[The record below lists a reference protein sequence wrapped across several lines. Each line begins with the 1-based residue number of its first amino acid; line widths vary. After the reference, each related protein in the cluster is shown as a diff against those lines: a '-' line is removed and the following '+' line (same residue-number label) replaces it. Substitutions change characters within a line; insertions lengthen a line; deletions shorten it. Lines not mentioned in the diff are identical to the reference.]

1 MTWLGYSPVGP
12 ISWWMRHHRASGP
25 FVVLGFFL
33 FLGQD
38 YGQLA
43 PCVELQCRIQA
54 ERAHRKENSCQTM
67 NYCSVTRRVSFWGVD
82 QEVGSVSRITRR
94 CAHAYIYMH
103 FGWTC
108 VWAHTCTHGITKS
121 RVSPLLASGLSLA
134 IFYTSQCQ
142 IIQCMLSQ
150 NEGKPTDCP
159 RYRETFTF
167 LATIRSRGGAGQ
179 KNSDLPEMPFFL
191 WPGLWE
197 VCAVPFGSSAALQ
210 CKHLTSSGW
219 PLWTE
224 QAASHEHAG
233 ACGAQSF
240 LSPTVKGSAL
250 EDFWP
255 CGRRTDNPPHLLQLF
270 SASWN
275 IERLWKILL
284 CLNTTSSHMS
294 SGDYTFFLAFF
305 GFLLHF

>member
-1 MTWLGYSPVGP
+1 
-12 ISWWMRHHRASGP
+12 
-25 FVVLGFFL
+25 
-33 FLGQD
+33 
-38 YGQLA
+38 
-43 PCVELQCRIQA
+43 
-54 ERAHRKENSCQTM
+54 M

-94 CAHAYIYMH
+94 CTHAYIYMH

-179 KNSDLPEMPFFL
+179 KIQTFQKCHSFSGRGSERSARCPLAAARLCSANTSHPRADLCEPSRRLHTSTPEPA
-191 WPGLWE
+191 GLK
-197 VCAVPFGSSAALQ
+197 ASSV
-210 CKHLTSSGW
+210 
-219 PLWTE
+219 PLWR
-224 QAASHEHAG
+224 
-233 ACGAQSF
+233 AQPWRTFGPVAEGRTTLPTSF
-240 LSPTVKGSAL
+240 SCSLPLGTL
-250 EDFWP
+250 RD
-255 CGRRTDNPPHLLQLF
+255 CGRSCCAWTQPHHTCPLVTTLF
-270 SASWN
+270 FW
-275 IERLWKILL
+275 L
-284 CLNTTSSHMS
+284 
-294 SGDYTFFLAFF
+294 FLAFYCIF
-305 GFLLHF
+305 KIFLSAAKLHFLRAVSLGL

>member
-33 FLGQD
+33 FLGQE

-43 PCVELQCRIQA
+43 PCVELQRRIQA

-82 QEVGSVSRITRR
+82 QEVGSVSRITHR
-94 CAHAYIYMH
+94 CTHAYIYMH

-167 LATIRSRGGAGQ
+167 LATIRREGRAKKFRPSRNAILSLAGALRG
-179 KNSDLPEMPFFL
+179 LRGAL
-191 WPGLWE
+191 WQQRGS
-197 VCAVPFGSSAALQ
+197 AVQTPHILG
-210 CKHLTSSGW
+210 LTSVNRAGGFTRARRSLRGSKL
-219 PLWTE
+219 P
-224 QAASHEHAG
+224 QSHCEG
-233 ACGAQSF
+233 
-240 LSPTVKGSAL
+240 LSPGGLLAL
-250 EDFWP
+250 WQKDGQP
-255 CGRRTDNPPHLLQLF
+255 SPPP
-270 SASWN
+270 SVV
-275 IERLWKILL
+275 L
-284 CLNTTSSHMS
+284 CL
-294 SGDYTFFLAFF
+294 
-305 GFLLHF
+305 